1 MIFQAKCS
9 KIQEEN
15 IAPEHLFSNSNERVD
30 IVQRQPLKKNTG
42 TAHFYESTKQ
52 LLTRPTLEK
61 SFNEQV
67 ELTNN
72 LYEIAIE
79 YKNNTKMVVNT
90 AKNIDRELENVLN
103 DNSGISVQPNHK
115 PFSYTSKTVLNKK
128 FTSNQRKQMKLPN
141 GVVPF
146 QTNIDDSA
154 VDHAEKNENSPHI
167 RNIVE
172 MVNENNKL
180 RDIDNLKRLHIA
192 GGDSDAGA
200 HEENDFVVDE
210 HNNFDREKIAS
221 EKKNH
226 KMVNDAAEEQH
237 LYDKEIQPMKIKAN
251 DMNNPMRDNDDLH
264 VINRAEIG
272 DEDNRI
278 LLDGNKLKSEV
289 NEDQG
294 KAYPEELNYQAEDE
308 DGKLSNNLLNNI
320 YITNL
325 LQSIQQCNNSTKPDK
340 TAFHLNALSS
350 DTHKKIYFVMLLFA
364 VKSPLNTQTNF
375 LKHSKPN
382 LPWKIPVNMFDR
394 VFRNFQMF
402 I

>member
-1 MIFQAKCS
+1 M
-9 KIQEEN
+9 KIHEEN
-15 IAPEHLFSNSNERVD
+15 IAPEHHFSNSNERVD
-30 IVQRQPLKKNTG
+30 IVQRQPLKKNTD
-42 TAHFYESTKQ
+42 TAHFYESTEQ
-52 LLTRPTLEK
+52 LLKRPTLEK

-90 AKNIDRELENVLN
+90 AKNVDRELEHVLN
-103 DNSGISVQPNHK
+103 ESSVISVQPNHK
-115 PFSYTSKTVLNKK
+115 SFSYTSKTVSSKK
-128 FTSNQRKQMKLPN
+128 FNPNQRKQMKLPN

-154 VDHAEKNENSPHI
+154 VDHVEKNENSPHI

-210 HNNFDREKIAS
+210 HNNYDREKLTL
-221 EKKNH
+221 EKKNN
-226 KMVNDAAEEQH
+226 KMVNDAAEEHH
-237 LYDKEIQPMKIKAN
+237 LYDKDNQPMKIKAN

-264 VINRAEIG
+264 VIRAEIG

-278 LLDGNKLKSEV
+278 LLDGIKLKSEV

-294 KAYPEELNYQAEDE
+294 KAYPEEMNYQAEDE
-308 DGKLSNNLLNNI
+308 DGKRFSSLLNNI
-320 YITNL
+320 YLINL
-325 LQSIQQCNNSTKPDK
+325 SLR
-340 TAFHLNALSS
+340 
-350 DTHKKIYFVMLLFA
+350 HKKIYFAMLLCA
-364 VKSPLNTQTNF
+364 AGAKGPLKTQQF
-375 LKHSKPN
+375 S
-382 LPWKIPVNMFDR
+382 
-394 VFRNFQMF
+394 
-402 I
+402 